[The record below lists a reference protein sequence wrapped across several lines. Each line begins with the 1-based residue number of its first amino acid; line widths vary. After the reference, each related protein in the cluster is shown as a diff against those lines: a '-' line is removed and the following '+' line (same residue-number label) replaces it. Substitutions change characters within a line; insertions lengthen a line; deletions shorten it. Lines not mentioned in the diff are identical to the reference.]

1 MKNIEIYNGRT
12 LIQLPAEALSQI
24 DASLTGWGAV
34 WEGMKTEG
42 TWTQQEKRMQ
52 INELELFA
60 LKLALETFL
69 KAQET
74 KLLHIQMKNIVALT
88 YFLKM
93 EGTKNLQ
100 MVYLSKQIW
109 KLLLRKKVTVTAEYL
124 PSALNKHADIESR
137 QKTDSSEWKLAPS
150 VFQKLVWK

>member
-1 MKNIEIYNGRT
+1 
-12 LIQLPAEALSQI
+12 
-24 DASLTGWGAV
+24 
-34 WEGMKTEG
+34 
-42 TWTQQEKRMQ
+42 MQ

-74 KLLHIQMKNIVALT
+74 KLLHIQMKNIVVLT

-100 MVYLSKQIW
+100 MVYLSKQI
-109 KLLLRKKVTVTAEYL
+109 
-124 PSALNKHADIESR
+124 
-137 QKTDSSEWKLAPS
+137 
-150 VFQKLVWK
+150 